1 MTKINFI
8 AIKKYPDKKEMHVFT
23 KDNFRHLKELA
34 NQNEIPYS
42 VKGLRELRRL
52 GLVYYLEEKE
62 FDRLYPVMSQGN
74 KNQAQSQKKKEYLR
88 AEKKKVKEYLT
99 AVQKNPNLLL
109 DSRRNPYFDT
119 RKFYEKGSNSN
130 GKEKQLP
137 QLYKGKG
144 C

>member
-1 MTKINFI
+1 MLEKIN
-8 AIKKYPDKKEMHVFT
+8 
-23 KDNFRHLKELA
+23 DNFRHLKELA

-88 AEKKKVKEYLT
+88 AEKKKGKRVFNCGSKE
-99 AVQKNPNLLL
+99 
-109 DSRRNPYFDT
+109 SEFII
-119 RKFYEKGSNSN
+119 G
-130 GKEKQLP
+130 
-137 QLYKGKG
+137 
-144 C
+144 